1 LTQPGPGLQAER
13 TALAWTRTSLAVLA
27 NGVLLIVKQPH
38 HNGGPLRPIA
48 AGLAGITAVVI
59 YLVGI
64 RRERTLSQRPLP
76 SRVTARADVQL
87 VGVAVLVLITLT
99 AIGLFV

>member
-13 TALAWTRTSLAVLA
+13 TALAWTRTSLAFLV

-38 HNGGPLRPIA
+38 HNEGPLRPIA
-48 AGLAGITAVVI
+48 AGFAGIIAVVI
-59 YLVGI
+59 YFVGL
-64 RRERTLSQRPLP
+64 RRERTLAQRPLP

-87 VGVAVLVLITLT
+87 VGIAVLVLITVT
-99 AIGLFV
+99 AVGLFV